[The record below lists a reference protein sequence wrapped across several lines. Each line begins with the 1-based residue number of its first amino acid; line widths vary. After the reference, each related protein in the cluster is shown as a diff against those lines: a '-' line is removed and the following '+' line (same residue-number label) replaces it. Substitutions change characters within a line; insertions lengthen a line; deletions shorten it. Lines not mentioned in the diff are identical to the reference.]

1 MSTAEQDVTR
11 MLRLSNFT
19 VECTRTPIVWVDSNA
34 RLVRANNAACRCFG
48 YSPEQFCHL
57 MAQAIAPE
65 IPLDIWPQH
74 WATLKHEQSRS
85 FSGSFQ
91 KSSGEK
97 FPVEVEENFIQFE
110 GVEYSCS
117 FIKDMTQHIL
127 TQQTLTNALKEVE
140 ILKDHLNAENIYLKN
155 EIELSHNF
163 EEIVTNSATFLKTLR
178 QLEQVAPTNAS
189 VLILG
194 ETGVGKE
201 LVARA
206 IHHLSNRKNRPL
218 IRLNCAALPAA
229 LIENE
234 LFGHEK
240 GAFTGA
246 DSRMP
251 GRFELADGGT
261 LFLDEIGDLPL
272 ELQTRL
278 LRVLQEGEFER
289 LGSSRTIKVDV
300 RILAATHVDLESLIE
315 SGRFRSDLYYRLN
328 VFPIHCPPLRERK
341 EDIPLL
347 VEHFVKSFSKK
358 IGKTI
363 ELIPRHVMASLQ
375 AYAWPGNIR
384 ELENVIERAVILSQ
398 GRKLEIHATL
408 SNANTD
414 SMVYDP
420 RISPLEETDRAHIM
434 RALKSTAWRVGGPKG
449 AAQVLGI
456 KRTTL
461 QAKMIKLGIQREDHS
476 IGLD

>member
-1 MSTAEQDVTR
+1 

-19 VECTRTPIVWVDSNA
+19 IERTRTPIVWVDSNA
-34 RLVRANNAACRCFG
+34 RLVRVNNAASQCFG
-48 YSPEQFCHL
+48 YSPEQFCQL
-57 MAQAIAPE
+57 MAQDIAPE

-74 WATLKHEQSRS
+74 WATLKRERSRT
-85 FSGSFQ
+85 FSSQFQ
-91 KSSGEK
+91 KSTGEK
-97 FPVEVEENFIQFE
+97 FPVEVEENFIRFE

-127 TQQTLTNALKEVE
+127 TQNTLTAALNEVE
-140 ILKDHLNAENIYLKN
+140 KLKDRLNAENIYLKN
-155 EIELSHNF
+155 EIELLHNF
-163 EEIVTNSATFLKTLR
+163 EEIVTNSAIFLKTLR
-178 QLEQVAPTNAS
+178 QVEQVAPTGAS

-206 IHHLSNRKNRPL
+206 IHHLSNRRDRPL

-240 GAFTGA
+240 GAFSGA

-261 LFLDEIGDLPL
+261 IFLDEIGDLPL

-289 LGSSRTIKVDV
+289 LGSPRTIKVNV
-300 RILAATHVDLESLIE
+300 RILAATHVNLKSLIE
-315 SGRFRSDLYYRLN
+315 NGRFRSDLYYRLN

-347 VEHFVKSFSKK
+347 VEHFVKSFCKK
-358 IGKTI
+358 NGKTI
-363 ELIPRHVMASLQ
+363 DLIPRHVMESLQ

-384 ELENVIERAVILSQ
+384 ELENVIERAVIVSQ
-398 GRKLEIHATL
+398 GRKLEIDASLASTD
-408 SNANTD
+408 TD
-414 SMVYDP
+414 SAVTGS
-420 RISPLEETDRAHIM
+420 RISPLEETERAHIM
-434 RALKSTAWRVGGPKG
+434 RALQSTAWRIGGPKG
-449 AAQVLGI
+449 AAQLLGI

-461 QAKMIKLGIQREDHS
+461 QARMIKLGIQREDPA
-476 IGLD
+476 IALD